1 MKNINDKLGNNIG
14 NVKRILNQELVTNIN
29 VSLNVSVNEYFAN
42 TVNLLDSQLNMVIN
56 NQLKQEKFPDEE
68 HNI

>member
-1 MKNINDKLGNNIG
+1 MENINDKLGNNIG
-14 NVKRILNQELVTNIN
+14 GILNEELQMEIKFVLYFKITPHFRVIN
-29 VSLNVSVNEYFAN
+29 SRLATHLMEE
-42 TVNLLDSQLNMVIN
+42 IN